1 MVLRDAIDQ
10 PLNSE
15 AVVDPAAGGV
25 VEGRGNVDADPS
37 VRRAGVEI
45 EGWMLLAPLATAVR
59 LAAGTVLEH
68 ERAADERLVGQD
80 LDGAGAGL
88 CSRASDANG
97 VSWVLLKWLARNYTS
112 VQIGG
117 VKVRGECESARPRT
131 ERGNQRTDRT
141 LKALKEIRCGTAG
154 SARAAGATVA
164 RSCGR
169 HSARDRLDPAGEEP
183 GRYHGRAIVGW
194 GAEISRCERPRP
206 ILAAVNRERASWRN
220 RMRAYPQAWGDS
232 WRSTGR
238 GWWGRPLSCRSPSR
252 TWNGRRPRS

>member
-88 CSRASDANG
+88 AS
-97 VSWVLLKWLARNYTS
+97 S
-112 VQIGG
+112 
-117 VKVRGECESARPRT
+117 GERC
-131 ERGNQRTDRT
+131 ERGVMGPP
-141 LKALKEIRCGTAG
+141 E
-154 SARAAGATVA
+154 V
-164 RSCGR
+164 
-169 HSARDRLDPAGEEP
+169 AGEELYVSTDRRSQGP
-183 GRYHGRAIVGW
+183 W
-194 GAEISRCERPRP
+194 
-206 ILAAVNRERASWRN
+206 
-220 RMRAYPQAWGDS
+220 RMRICSAPDRA
-232 WRSTGR
+232 R
-238 GWWGRPLSCRSPSR
+238 
-252 TWNGRRPRS
+252 